1 MPSWTSAH
9 PTSNTVEPLGYF
21 GLLDKSALASFDL
34 AIPVA
39 VAEVNLGVLTSQYPP
54 RSRVFVPP
62 ALPGI
67 DGTGIATYPN
77 GDVYEGNFTA
87 GKRQGQGTMRYATG
101 EVATGT
107 WTDGALKEAAPVPAE
122 GTATPPATTAPADN

>member
-1 MPSWTSAH
+1 MSKTITIELLESRAAA
-9 PTSNTVEPLGYF
+9 LGLQVGF
-21 GLLDKSALASFDL
+21 CLISPARESVCHEFATREDGDLL
-34 AIPVA
+34 
-39 VAEVNLGVLTSQYPP
+39 LTWNQSETNQ
-54 RSRVFVPP
+54 
-62 ALPGI
+62 I